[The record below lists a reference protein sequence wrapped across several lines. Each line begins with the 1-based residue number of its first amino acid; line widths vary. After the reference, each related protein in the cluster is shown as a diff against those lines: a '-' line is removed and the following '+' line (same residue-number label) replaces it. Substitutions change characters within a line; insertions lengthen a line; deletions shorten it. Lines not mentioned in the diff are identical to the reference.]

1 MPGKSSTELKEQ
13 SGFQYL
19 HRARNGKWDCYLSYE
34 WYLSIPKVGSN
45 QYLLPFLLAELEKG
59 QTRYHPVHSRNGGTL
74 IASLLHGSTAFD
86 KIVYGDI
93 PIA

>member
-1 MPGKSSTELKEQ
+1 MRISLLLLYTSLNYLDVYCLIWMPGKCSTELKEQ

-59 QTRYHPVHSRNGGTL
+59 QTRYHPVH
-74 IASLLHGSTAFD
+74 
-86 KIVYGDI
+86 
-93 PIA
+93 